1 MISIRNLGLIHN
13 NLISKLRNAKN
24 KLSELS
30 SSIGVF
36 LFAKFIL
43 AGGRQNDELRR
54 IQTESSE

>member
-1 MISIRNLGLIHN
+1 MHN

-24 KLSELS
+24 ELSELS

-54 IQTESSE
+54 IQTKSSE